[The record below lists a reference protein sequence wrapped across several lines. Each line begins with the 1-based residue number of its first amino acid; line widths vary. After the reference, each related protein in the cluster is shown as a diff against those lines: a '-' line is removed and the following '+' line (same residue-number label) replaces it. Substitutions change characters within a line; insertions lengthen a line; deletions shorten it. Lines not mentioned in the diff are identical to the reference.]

1 MFKSV
6 LFNDFES
13 MLLQKLNLIFRF
25 QKNHDFSFF
34 TLAADLQLLAA
45 PGPVSEFLNAFSESL
60 LAPPWNLK
68 FLLFDL
74 SEPSISEIAIVES
87 RISEFPWKVPNF
99 FSLSTIWN
107 YNEMTLSTSSL
118 IWPSYT
124 IRATIFEKVY
134 MASKNSS
141 LYLS

>member
-1 MFKSV
+1 MANQQKKKKKKNNNILMMFKSV

-60 LAPPWNLK
+60 LAPP
-68 FLLFDL
+68 
-74 SEPSISEIAIVES
+74 
-87 RISEFPWKVPNF
+87 
-99 FSLSTIWN
+99 
-107 YNEMTLSTSSL
+107 
-118 IWPSYT
+118 
-124 IRATIFEKVY
+124 
-134 MASKNSS
+134 
-141 LYLS
+141 